1 MEERKLIQKKRTK
14 KIVIS
19 NLWEN
24 YSTIGIM
31 LVIAIIFNSISK
43 GFISLGNLEKIVIQN
58 LPLMLIV
65 LGTAFVMIVGG
76 IDLSI
81 GYQISLVSAVL
92 SYLSVQQ
99 QPGWLAITGSLAVGL
114 GCGLINGILVGY
126 LKIVPFA
133 ATIATQIIFHGISY
147 LVSKGSM
154 ISNIPTGVK
163 MLAKS
168 HFGNIQNNV
177 WLVVA
182 GIVVFQIVMKYSYAG
197 KYFRA
202 VGLNEKI
209 AASAGVPTRFMK
221 CLAYCIA
228 SIFYAIAGLCMVSV
242 RGYSGSEIGIGMEIQ
257 GIAAAY
263 IGGVLGKAEQPSV
276 LSLILGVLTIGMIAN
291 GLPKIGI
298 SEYVQYVFT
307 GVILVISMVIHNKKR

>member
-1 MEERKLIQKKRTK
+1 MGKEFIHRSNQK
-14 KIVIS
+14 KIVLS

-24 YSTIGIM
+24 YSTIVIM
-31 LVIAIIFNSISK
+31 LAIAIIFNSISR
-43 GFISLGNLEKIVIQN
+43 GFVSLGNLEKIVLQN

-65 LGTAFVMIVGG
+65 LGTVFVMIVGG

-92 SYLSVQQ
+92 SYLSIQQ
-99 QPGWLAITGSLAVGL
+99 RSGWIAIAGALGAGL
-114 GCGLINGILVGY
+114 LCGLLNGVLVGY

-133 ATIATQIIFHGISY
+133 ATIATQIMFRGISY
-147 LVSKGSM
+147 LISKGSM
-154 ISNIPTGVK
+154 TSNIPEGVRI
-163 MLAKS
+163 LAKS
-168 HFGNIQNNV
+168 YLGEIQNSV
-177 WLVVA
+177 WVVLL
-182 GIVVFQIVMKYSYAG
+182 GILVFQIVMKYSYIG

-202 VGLNEKI
+202 VGLDEKI
-209 AASAGVPTRFMK
+209 ATAAGVPTRFMR
-221 CLAYCIA
+221 CLAYGIA
-228 SIFYAIAGLCMVSV
+228 SIFYALAGLCMVSV
-242 RGYSGSEIGIGMEIQ
+242 RGYSGSEIGVGMEIQ

-263 IGGVLGKAEQPSV
+263 IGGVLGKAEQPLV

-307 GVILVISMVIHNKKR
+307 GVILVISMIIHNKRK